1 MDCCK
6 DKINISVYFDS
17 NHNKLAELFAW
28 CSRDLEF
35 YRLYNGQ
42 WVKVYTGGKN
52 EVSEI
57 NLKLAMAGIRFKNE
71 ITTLK

>member
-1 MDCCK
+1 VDCCK

-28 CSRDLEF
+28 SNHDLEF

-42 WVKVYTGGKN
+42 WANVYTGGKN

-57 NLKLAMAGIRFKNE
+57 NLKLAMVGIRFKNE

>member
-28 CSRDLEF
+28 SNHDLEF
-35 YRLYNGQ
+35 YRLYNGPCAN
-42 WVKVYTGGKN
+42 VYTGGKN

>member
-6 DKINISVYFDS
+6 DKINISVYFDN
-17 NHNKLAELFAW
+17 NHSKLAELFAW
-28 CSRDLEF
+28 CNHDLEF
-35 YRLYNGQ
+35 YRSYNGQ
-42 WVKVYTGGKN
+42 WAKVYTGGKT

-57 NLKLAMAGIRFKNE
+57 NLKLATAGIGFKNE